1 GVMALGH
8 VPDIRPALSEALCC
22 VVPIRI
28 GGGTRL
34 KILDAWAMGKAV
46 VSTSIGCEGLDAIDG
61 ENILIRNTP
70 DAFADAVLQVLSND
84 ALRAGLDRNARE
96 TAAKTYSRKAVGR
109 GIRSAYEKL
118 LDREHGAIHG
128 NRPRSVNRPLPASI
142 GTLAIGMALAT
153 LSCGTPA

>member
-1 GVMALGH
+1 VRRDVPGATLQLIGRNAGGDRARYAAVPGVQPLGH
-8 VPDIRPALSEALCC
+8 VADIRPPLAHAACC

-70 DAFADAVLQVLSND
+70 DAFADAVLQVLSNA
-84 ALRAGLDRNARE
+84 ALRAGLERNASE
-96 TAAKTYSRKAVGR
+96 TA
-109 GIRSAYEKL
+109 
-118 LDREHGAIHG
+118 
-128 NRPRSVNRPLPASI
+128 
-142 GTLAIGMALAT
+142 
-153 LSCGTPA
+153 